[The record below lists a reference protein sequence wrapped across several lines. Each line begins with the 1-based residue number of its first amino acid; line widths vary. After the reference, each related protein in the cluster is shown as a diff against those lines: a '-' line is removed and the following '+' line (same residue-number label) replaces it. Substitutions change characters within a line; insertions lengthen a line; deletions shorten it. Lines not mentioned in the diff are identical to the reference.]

1 MGSGKSLGKVVDVV
15 VDAGSVVG
23 VVVDAGS
30 VLDVVDAGSV
40 LDVGARVDEAG
51 ESDSVSLLL
60 LPHAPVRR
68 PSNKIPMINCA
79 LPRAGC
85 SCIVA
90 ELYLAGWGDKRAI
103 GTEMSRSRVRMVAI
117 CRPGCTAGLGSES
130 RSPRVSLARSRSSQ
144 VSASPQSAAPPP
156 G

>member
-30 VLDVVDAGSV
+30 VLDV
-40 LDVGARVDEAG
+40 GARVDVTG

-68 PSNKIPMINCA
+68 PSNKMPMINCA

-85 SCIVA
+85 NCIVA

-130 RSPRVSLARSRSSQ
+130 RSPRVSLARSRSISLFPIFLSYNHHFCQ
-144 VSASPQSAAPPP
+144 K
-156 G
+156 